1 MRRVPIHQKGV
12 AAIVAI
18 LIVALAAS
26 SATYLIARYSLALR
40 HVENVTDRAQADQ
53 LARTAVHW
61 VASILNQDKDRAA
74 DHLFEIWALPLPPI
88 PAEDATVEGRI
99 FDEQAKFNLNN
110 LVQQGKSSAQDV
122 ATLERLFAALK
133 IDPRL
138 IDALIDWIDE
148 NEEVTQPQG
157 AESTTYLGLQVPY
170 RAANTRLTDVG
181 ELARI
186 KGFDQDIIEK
196 LLPFVT
202 ALPRQTKINI
212 NTVSVELL
220 QAIAP
225 ALSGEDAKQII
236 AKRTKEKRSLARD
249 DVVSRLPK
257 DVQEAVGNMIDVRS
271 EFFSAGGMVRRGRVV
286 AGYRALLER
295 ESGKQTS
302 IIALTEEPI

>member
-1 MRRVPIHQKGV
+1 MSLRNRQHGV
-12 AAIVAI
+12 AAIIAI

-40 HVENVTDRAQADQ
+40 HVENVSDRAQADQ

-61 VASILNQDKDRAA
+61 VASILNQDKDRAS
-74 DHLFEIWALPLPPI
+74 DHLFEIWSLPLPPI

-99 FDEQAKFNLNN
+99 HDEQGKFNLNN
-110 LVQQGKSSAQDV
+110 LVQQGKASAHDV
-122 ATLERLFAALK
+122 ATLERLFALLK
-133 IDPRL
+133 LDPRL
-138 IDALIDWIDE
+138 VDALIDWIDE

-157 AESTTYLGLQVPY
+157 AESTSYLALDVPY
-170 RAANTRLTDVG
+170 RAANTKLTDVG

-202 ALPRQTKINI
+202 ALPRATKINI
-212 NTVSVELL
+212 NTMTAELL
-220 QAIAP
+220 QAVAP
-225 ALSGEDAKQII
+225 TLSGEDAEQII
-236 AKRTKEKRSLARD
+236 VKRTKEKRSLTRE
-249 DVVSRLPK
+249 DVVSKVPK
-257 DVQEAVGNMIDVRS
+257 ESQEAVGNMIDVRTDY
-271 EFFSAGGMVRRGRVV
+271 FSATGMVRRGRVV

-295 ESGKQTS
+295 EAGKQTA